1 MVSIIEFSITMD
13 NKLIDNNN
21 SNNKETNEETIY

>member
-1 MVSIIEFSITMD
+1 MVSILEFSITVD

-21 SNNKETNEETIY
+21 SNNKENNEETIY